1 MYTSTLS
8 VTGNGSKRNN
18 LVIENFAVCEQLPV
32 TDGSIR
38 AGFPFFQAFPASLI
52 DPGLLCEGHQSR
64 LWDSHLSSN
73 CVEFQEERPT
83 STGVLAR

>member
-38 AGFPFFQAFPASLI
+38 ARFPFFQAFPASLI
-52 DPGLLCEGHQSR
+52 DPRLLCEGHQSR
-64 LWDSHLSSN
+64 LWDSHPLMN
-73 CVEFQEERPT
+73 PDTRP
-83 STGVLAR
+83 SCRFIREHL